1 MLGLRSSKLHGIFPD
16 QGLSPG
22 LLLWQADSLPPGKPS
37 SSCSEIRLPENLKCH
52 RWASVSDF
60 SRMVWVSA
68 DRWGGMEKVS
78 REMVVHMVS
87 TGGQDSD
94 KGDRDAAEEV

>member
-1 MLGLRSSKLHGIFPD
+1 M
-16 QGLSPG
+16 
-22 LLLWQADSLPPGKPS
+22 
-37 SSCSEIRLPENLKCH
+37 
-52 RWASVSDF
+52 
-60 SRMVWVSA
+60 WVSA
-68 DRWGGMEKVS
+68 YRWGGMEKVS